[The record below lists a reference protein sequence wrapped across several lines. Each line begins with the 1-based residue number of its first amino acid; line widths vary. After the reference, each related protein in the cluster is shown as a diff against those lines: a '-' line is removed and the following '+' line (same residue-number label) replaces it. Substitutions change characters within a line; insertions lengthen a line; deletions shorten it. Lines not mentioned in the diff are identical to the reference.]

1 MTPPKMFRILLVE
14 DNPGDVRLVREMLAE
29 VNPGSFDITH
39 VSCLSDVSRTMGNQE
54 FDVALVDLSLPDAS
68 GLCTVTHLHTV
79 NANLPVVVL
88 SSLTDE
94 DTALLAL
101 QNGAQDYLV
110 KGRGDAHTLV
120 RALRYAVERKQS
132 EDKLTYLAQYDH
144 LTGLPNRALFR
155 DRLNRAMT
163 QVTRYQGTIGL
174 MFLDLDHFKE
184 INDTLGH
191 DVGDLLLKAMA
202 ARLKKC
208 VREGDTLARLGGDEF
223 TVILDNLGGADDA
236 TAVAEKIIAAM
247 QPPFELGEHE
257 IFVTSSVGIALY
269 PNGGKTAEDLIKH
282 ADAAMYHAK
291 SLGRNNY
298 QFYTTTLDS
307 QGLQRMTLE
316 NRLRHALER
325 EEFLVYYQPL
335 IDPHS
340 KRITGAEALLRW
352 QPAGEEPILPGEF
365 IYLLEQTGLIIA
377 VGEWVLQT
385 ACTRNRAW
393 QNDGLAPIPIAVNLS
408 ARQFRQ
414 KELAATVERALLATG
429 LESRYLQLEL
439 TEGLLMEN
447 TGLTDRTLTTLKEM
461 GVRLSVDD
469 FGTGYSSLSYLK
481 RFPLDTLKIDQ
492 SFVHDLAT
500 GPHDPA
506 LVNAIIALGHSLRLT
521 VVAEGVETAEQ
532 LAFLSKRGCDEVQG
546 YYFSYPLPT
555 AEFTALLAGRQPSAP

>member
-1 MTPPKMFRILLVE
+1 MTLPKMFRILLVE

-29 VNPGSFDITH
+29 ANPGSFDITH
-39 VSCLSDVSRTMGNQE
+39 VSCLSNVSRTMGNQE

-68 GLCTVTHLHTV
+68 GLCTVTHLHNV
-79 NANLPVVVL
+79 NASLPIVVL

-155 DRLNRAMT
+155 DRLNHAMT
-163 QVTRYQGTIGL
+163 LVTRYQGTTGL

-202 ARLKKC
+202 VRLKNC

-223 TVILDNLGGADDA
+223 TIILDNLGGADDA

-257 IFVTSSVGIALY
+257 IFVTTSVGIALY

-298 QFYTTTLDS
+298 QFYTATLDS

-325 EEFLVYYQPL
+325 EEFLIYYQPL

-352 QPAGEEPILPGEF
+352 QPAGEELILPGEF

-377 VGEWVLQT
+377 VGKWVLHT
-385 ACTRNRAW
+385 ACARNRAW
-393 QNDGLAPIPIAVNLS
+393 QNDGLAPIPVAVNLS

-429 LESRYLQLEL
+429 LESQYLQMEL

-447 TGLTDRTLTTLKEM
+447 TGLTDRTLTTLKDM

-500 GPHDPA
+500 GPTDPA

-546 YYFSYPLPT
+546 YYFSHPLPA
-555 AEFTALLAGRQPSAP
+555 AEFTAMLAGGRPSAP